1 MGTRAWWRWMA
12 VGLLALSCLA
22 ATPAPGRA
30 CSCADIAMTGEAVF
44 IGHVVTVIPREWLQ
58 WLFLRPNLL
67 RRHDLASLAVDNMWH
82 GAARRFFLV
91 CSGDEVNCQI
101 PFEPGKSY
109 LVDGR
114 YTRAGV
120 LDASFCGGTR
130 LMT

>member
-30 CSCADIAMTGEAVF
+30 RSCADIAMTGEAVF

-67 RRHDLASLAVDNMWH
+67 RRHDLASLAVTIESDKPATSF
-82 GAARRFFLV
+82 AAAIEEA
-91 CSGDEVNCQI
+91 GDTPQ
-101 PFEPGKSY
+101 
-109 LVDGR
+109 L
-114 YTRAGV
+114 RA
-120 LDASFCGGTR
+120 
-130 LMT
+130 